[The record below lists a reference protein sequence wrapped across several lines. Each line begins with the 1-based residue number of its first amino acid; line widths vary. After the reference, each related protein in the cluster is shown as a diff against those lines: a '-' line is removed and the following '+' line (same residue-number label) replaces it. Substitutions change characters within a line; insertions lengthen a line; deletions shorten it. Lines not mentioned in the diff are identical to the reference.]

1 MLIVSRSSWCSS
13 KVLED
18 NGSQPREWD
27 DMCGMGVIIE
37 RMSEFDFFL
46 KWEMRNEEVCLGC
59 KFRV

>member
-37 RMSEFDFFL
+37 RMSEFGFF
-46 KWEMRNEEVCLGC
+46 
-59 KFRV
+59 